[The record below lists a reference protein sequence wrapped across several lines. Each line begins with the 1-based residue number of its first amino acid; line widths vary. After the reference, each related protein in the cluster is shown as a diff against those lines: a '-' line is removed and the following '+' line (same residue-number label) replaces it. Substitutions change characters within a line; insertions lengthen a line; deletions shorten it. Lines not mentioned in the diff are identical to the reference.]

1 MSVTGISSSVSALQN
16 VQRPDH
22 TAPAGQRGA
31 EVGNT
36 GSVQGPGF
44 GARLGQALES
54 VNAQQLRAAQAAR
67 DFEAGRTEDLVSV
80 MVEQQ
85 VSSLG
90 FEMTKQV
97 RNRALSAYRDIM
109 NMPV

>member
-1 MSVTGISSSVSALQN
+1 MSVSGISSSVSALQT
-16 VQRPDH
+16 VQRPEPVAQPH
-22 TAPAGQRGA
+22 GPSAPK
-31 EVGNT
+31 
-36 GSVQGPGF
+36 GPGF
-44 GARLGQALES
+44 AERLGQAVES
-54 VNAQQLRAAQAAR
+54 VNAQQNRASQAAK
-67 DFEAGRTEDLVSV
+67 DFETGRTDDLVSV

>member
-1 MSVTGISSSVSALQN
+1 MALTGISPAISALHEVAN
-16 VQRPDH
+16 P
-22 TAPAGQRGA
+22 APASPAGTPYSGPSFADRMGQ
-31 EVGNT
+31 T
-36 GSVQGPGF
+36 LS
-44 GARLGQALES
+44 S
-54 VNAQQLRAAQAAR
+54 VNAQQLRASDAAR
-67 DFEAGRTEDLVSV
+67 DFETGRTNDLVSV

-85 VSSLG
+85 ISSLG